1 MGSNLPMYG
10 VFISQMT
17 PWTTVESAYYSVGR
31 HNSTRVDEETQR
43 WIIYAIKMQGTYR
56 TAEGEEETIT
66 YVEYVTPDL
75 NFDHNRREQG
85 KKRRGKIIR

>member
-1 MGSNLPMYG
+1 
-10 VFISQMT
+10 
-17 PWTTVESAYYSVGR
+17 
-31 HNSTRVDEETQR
+31 
-43 WIIYAIKMQGTYR
+43 MQGTYR